1 MKPSSFCQDDLPI
14 GHFLVVQRAVI
25 AFPTGVLKP
34 LVHGI
39 EVVILEGCLQWFA
52 LGVPYGSVY
61 GSHNLRRGELVV
73 LRKWRDRY
81 SCFRRGSFGY
91 AGLHSVNSGRRSQSL
106 VEAICQLLLP
116 QSQVLACTSPQGCFA
131 RERQLSRRRIR
142 WRDLMSPCRRTLRPL
157 EADHCYLPIR
167 S

>member
-1 MKPSSFCQDDLPI
+1 MD
-14 GHFLVVQRAVI
+14 HFLVVQRADV
-25 AFPTGVLKP
+25 AFSTGVPKP
-34 LVHGI
+34 VVHGVEI
-39 EVVILEGCLQWFA
+39 VVLEGCLQSFA
-52 LGVPYGSVY
+52 LGVPYGSIL
-61 GSHNLRRGELVV
+61 SSRNLRRGELVV
-73 LRKWRDRY
+73 LRKCRDRY
-81 SCFRRGSFGY
+81 SFFRRGSLGY
-91 AGLHSVNSGRRSQSL
+91 AGLHSVNSGRKIQSL